1 MEHNNAEILIRIAHI
16 SELAL
21 ALSQELDRLYEA
33 LVKNNV
39 EKEGA

>member
-33 LVKNNV
+33 LAKKNI